1 VKRSAFV
8 GLTAVALLGAC
19 KEDAASS
26 GTPSGTPAGT
36 STGGGGGQG
45 TDCPESGVLHGP
57 WAMRFDETS
66 IRVRWDACA
75 PSSTEIVVEPEDG
88 GDPATFQGEQS
99 AADVETSYDVIS
111 GVAPDVPGIRYRTE
125 VAVDGLQAGSC
136 YRYQL
141 AADSGRRGRF
151 CTAKPAGAPFK
162 FFAVGDTNPA
172 IGDTAGVLDQMPE
185 DVDFSIHLGDIQ
197 YYASVFE
204 SWATWF
210 PQMQPLL
217 RRGAFQP
224 SVGNHEYEIDFEFQD
239 YYERL
244 FGGAGFDSPVVEWY
258 RFQSGGVWFFSLSTE
273 ADLAA
278 GSDQANW
285 LEAQLADAA
294 AQPGYRFSV
303 VYFHKP
309 MMTLSEYTQK
319 TGERLHFDPIF
330 RQHGVRLIMCG
341 HVHGYE
347 RFVDG
352 ELTYIVSGG
361 GGALLHDLDVTA
373 DERPDE
379 ASKRV
384 ASSSTYH
391 GTVIEVLTDSIHGTA
406 ISHDGST
413 LDDFTIDLTGGAGG
427 AGGSAGSGGSGGGG
441 AQPHLHDPS
450 ARHAARSRAPHPQGL
465 RRVRGRQAQA
475 VRR

>member
-1 VKRSAFV
+1 MNRS
-8 GLTAVALLGAC
+8 AVALSLAALVLLAC
-19 KEDAASS
+19 KDDTTKGTPTGTSA
-26 GTPSGTPAGT
+26 GTPSGT
-36 STGGGGGQG
+36 GGGGAGPA
-45 TDCPESGVLHGP
+45 CPESGVLHGP

-75 PSSTEIVVEPEDG
+75 PSSTEIVVEPEG
-88 GDPATFQGEQS
+88 GGEPVTFQGEQA
-99 AADVETSYDVIS
+99 AADVQTSYDVIN
-111 GVAPDVPGIRYRTE
+111 GVPPDLPGIRYRTE
-125 VAVDGLQAGSC
+125 VAVNGLQAGSC

-151 CTAKPAGAPFK
+151 CTAKAAGAPFK
-162 FFAVGDTNPA
+162 FFAVGDTNPSV
-172 IGDTAGVLDQMPE
+172 GDTTGVLDHMPS
-185 DVDFSIHLGDIQ
+185 DVDFTIHLGDIQ

-210 PQMQPLL
+210 PDMQPLL
-217 RRGAFQP
+217 RQGAFQP
-224 SVGNHEYEIDFEFQD
+224 SIGNHEYEIDFEFQD

-273 ADLAA
+273 ADLDA
-278 GSDQANW
+278 GTDQANW

-294 AQPGYRFSV
+294 SQPGYRFGV

-319 TGERLHFDPIF
+319 KGERLHFDPIF
-330 RQHGVRLIMCG
+330 RQHGVRLVMCG

-361 GGALLHDLDVTA
+361 GGAALHDLDVTA
-373 DERPDE
+373 DERPEE

-391 GTVIEVLTDSIHGTA
+391 GTVIEVLADSIHGTA
-406 ISHDGST
+406 IGHDGRT
-413 LDDFTIDLTGGAGG
+413 LDDFTIDL
-427 AGGSAGSGGSGGGG
+427 SSGCLLYTS
-441 AQPHLHDPS
+441 PS
-450 ARHAARSRAPHPQGL
+450 PRD
-465 RRVRGRQAQA
+465 
-475 VRR
+475 